1 MQLIKPPL
9 NVKEREGTKG
19 GKEGGEARK
28 EAAFA
33 SAPSTSAVL
42 TAVIKLWHGEAIQH
56 KIISTDSGARLSRT
70 ELWLCLPSS
79 IVIWGKIFKISVLQ
93 CLSYEMELVVVP
105 I

>member
-1 MQLIKPPL
+1 MLKKG
-9 NVKEREGTKG
+9 KERREGRRE
-19 GKEGGEARK
+19 GKLGRK
-28 EAAFA
+28 RPFA

-42 TAVIKLWHGEAIQH
+42 TAVIKSWHGEAIQH

-79 IVIWGKIFKISVLQ
+79 IVIWGKTFKISVLQ
-93 CLSYEMELVVVP
+93 CLSYEVELVVVP